1 MQPLID
7 NRSIVAS
14 KVYSIRACNTSAQG
28 ATSPDIG
35 VLFDNVGNIIQ
46 RLEAQH
52 QEMLG
57 RLSQLDSEMAKKLG
71 RYCPP
76 VRETS

>member
-1 MQPLID
+1 
-7 NRSIVAS
+7 
-14 KVYSIRACNTSAQG
+14 
-28 ATSPDIG
+28 
-35 VLFDNVGNIIQ
+35 LFDNVGNIIQ

-57 RLSQLDSEMAKKLG
+57 RLSQLDPEMAKKLG